1 MNWPN
6 AFILAS
12 YIFQIVLIVFFPVP
26 SAGSTLEMLF
36 KVKKD
41 RGLQIRHP
49 AKSIVKS
56 VPKLMIMMLA
66 TVTVTSTAF
75 IPLVAIIHPPVIS
88 YLLPFTK
95 VPSNIMI
102 VMSVLLQI
110 TGNTMTLIAV
120 RTLRSHVAFHPF
132 GETTKLHISGI
143 YGYLRNPITVG
154 LTMIFS
160 GFLLALPCGVLL
172 AGFLVFL
179 VNSNFRI
186 KMEEEYLLATFGEE
200 YCRYQSRVGKYFPRI
215 FRLQK
220 RSQICIR

>member
-1 MNWPN
+1 
-6 AFILAS
+6 
-12 YIFQIVLIVFFPVP
+12 
-26 SAGSTLEMLF
+26 MLF

-41 RGLQIRHP
+41 QGLQIHHP

-56 VPKLMIMMLA
+56 APKLMITMLA
-66 TVTVTSTAF
+66 TLIVTITAL
-75 IPLVAIIHPPVIS
+75 IPLFAIIYPPVIN

-95 VPSNIMI
+95 VPSNIVI
-102 VMSVLLQI
+102 VVSLLLQI
-110 TGNTMTLIAV
+110 IGNTMTFIAV
-120 RTLRSHVAFHPF
+120 RTLRSHVTFHPF

-154 LTMIFS
+154 LTMILS
-160 GFLLALPCGVLL
+160 GFFLALPCGVLL
-172 AGFLVFL
+172 AGFIVFL

-186 KMEEEYLLATFGEE
+186 KMEEEYLQATFGEE

-215 FRLQK
+215 SRLQK